1 MKITEQNGVKIAT
14 ESFGADTISSQ
25 AVMDGMEVDID
36 ATQDKLY
43 RLWVQGKKDPL
54 ETILTVNVTK
64 TGDYVEET

>member
-14 ESFGADTISSQ
+14 ENFGADTISSQ

-43 RLWVQGKKDPL
+43 RLWVQGKKDTL

-64 TGDYVEET
+64 TGDYVEEI